1 MSTSDPDDSRATFER
16 FSGEYA
22 QAMQAYQAIAN
33 QASALLLM
41 GYTDDLRGF
50 VEQFITMAERT
61 RDQAAEQGQ
70 SDFADRFGE
79 LVRKG
84 EALRTTVARRN

>member
-1 MSTSDPDDSRATFER
+1 MSPYDPDDSRAAFEH

-22 QAMQAYQAIAN
+22 QALQAYQAIEN

-61 RDQAAEQGQ
+61 RDQAVEQGR
-70 SDFADRFGE
+70 SDFAGKFGE

-84 EALRTTVARRN
+84 EQLRTTVASRN